1 MTKVRNKLT
10 KLNIPELFYGRFVAG
25 IPRGT
30 TPIVDILHDT
40 APTARGRGL
49 TRVLENLTEEQW
61 NDVYQLAAIGRAA
74 IKKKE
79 ATDAKKH
86 REDTLFPAICAK
98 TLADRMEKAGVAN
111 PVAYVAKKT
120 TRRTKVEIEAAR
132 AAETQR
138 VIDASNLTPVVTPI
152 GVVHALINIPVEPP
166 AILRVN
172 IPESTP
178 DEQQAFR
185 DDMKLGNS

>member
-1 MTKVRNKLT
+1 
-10 KLNIPELFYGRFVAG
+10 
-25 IPRGT
+25 
-30 TPIVDILHDT
+30 VDILHGT
-40 APTARGRGL
+40 TPTARGRGL
-49 TRVLENLTEEQW
+49 TRVLENLTEEQY

-79 ATDAKKH
+79 ATNATRH

-111 PVAYVAKKT
+111 PVAYTAKKT

-132 AAETQR
+132 AAE
-138 VIDASNLTPVVTPI
+138 VEAEGYLLIDTIETPTAEEPQAVS
-152 GVVHALINIPVEPP
+152 IPVCPP
-166 AILRVN
+166 ILERVN
-172 IPESTP
+172 VPESTP

-185 DDMKLGNS
+185 DDMKLGNV